1 MFLNSDPVKYVKDV
15 KWADEQP
22 DSWNSIPLV
31 NIAGLWGTICFDNID
46 KNFQDLLC
54 NRLGP
59 GSRLDYYT
67 NSTNHDKVQAEFG
80 TLPVF
85 LNNVKCIAD
94 SISFQNCTSRPMGFQ
109 YCKSGNDLK
118 MACGML

>member
-1 MFLNSDPVKYVKDV
+1 MKYVKDV

-22 DSWNSIPLV
+22 DSSNSIPLV

-67 NSTNHDKVQAEFG
+67 NATSHDEVQAEFG
-80 TLPVF
+80 TLPVL
-85 LNNVKCIAD
+85 LNNVKCVAD
-94 SISFQNCTSRPMGFQ
+94 PSSFQNCTSRPMGFQ
-109 YCKSGNDLK
+109 HCESGNDLK